1 VPEIWRE
8 WDTLASLVEK
18 PEALRAYAESRPW
31 WAAFCAVRERERFFH
46 WELEFPEVFVDAERP
61 GFDAVLGNPP
71 WDKIKPD
78 RKEFYG
84 RYDILIRAYVGGD
97 LDRRIRE
104 LHAAHP
110 GLEEEFRAYRGAGED
125 PGRLPQEGRRLP
137 LPRLGNRWTAGPP
150 AGTPDAFK
158 FFVERAWQLV
168 REGGRVGFVVPSAIY
183 NNEGCTGLRHLL
195 LEHAQVE
202 RFYAFEN
209 RRKVFPIDSR
219 YKFVSLVFR
228 KGKPEVDGFEA
239 AFMRHDLA
247 ELDATARYR
256 EPGQE
261 NVKPFAAPW
270 IVSIR
275 RRELERL
282 SPGTLA
288 FLEYRN
294 PRDREILLKMY
305 GYDAEGNPVNPRPL
319 LGDQGPGTW
328 NARFYTEFHMTNDR
342 DLWTDPRTG
351 KLYNPRQILG
361 PIPGTT
367 DRPPYYDPAA
377 WSEIRERM
385 AEKGFWPLYE
395 GKHIEQ
401 FLVDIKPIERWV
413 SLEACQRKYGR
424 PPDPGPKLVFRAIA
438 SNTNERTCIAA
449 VLPERSCFGHSL
461 YGCFSSA
468 DLDIITAVANSF
480 PFDYA
485 LRLRVS
491 ANVSPMYLKLPPI
504 PKIDAQFKP
513 PLLTVSSHVT
523 PVGSIAEQRDL
534 WPLIAQLNRAVAEAY
549 GLTPDD
555 FEYILSTFPVFARK
569 RPAFYAYLQERVQ
582 EWKREV
588 EEARVYAMPAAELAR
603 AAEIPEAYAMGSA
616 RQPVASVVFQQ
627 AAVLAWVVHK
637 LHSPGYPVSRFRAQK
652 MLYLIEAIT
661 ETGLFAEFRKQA
673 AGPYDP
679 SLRYKGPEDIA
690 VRQRGW
696 LVQPDDSHFEPG
708 PNIEEALRYASRY
721 IDTELAELVLEEFRT
736 FKDGTLERWTTVHL
750 AAVELQRQGQPVT
763 PETVR
768 AYIESV
774 PEWQPKLSRDEFT
787 LDRIADALQGL
798 EKLGFIPRGGRI
810 P

>member
-1 VPEIWRE
+1 
-8 WDTLASLVEK
+8 
-18 PEALRAYAESRPW
+18 
-31 WAAFCAVRERERFFH
+31 
-46 WELEFPEVFVDAERP
+46 
-61 GFDAVLGNPP
+61 
-71 WDKIKPD
+71 
-78 RKEFYG
+78 
-84 RYDILIRAYVGGD
+84 
-97 LDRRIRE
+97 
-104 LHAAHP
+104 
-110 GLEEEFRAYRGAGED
+110 
-125 PGRLPQEGRRLP
+125 
-137 LPRLGNRWTAGPP
+137 
-150 AGTPDAFK
+150 
-158 FFVERAWQLV
+158 
-168 REGGRVGFVVPSAIY
+168 
-183 NNEGCTGLRHLL
+183 
-195 LEHAQVE
+195 
-202 RFYAFEN
+202 
-209 RRKVFPIDSR
+209 
-219 YKFVSLVFR
+219 
-228 KGKPEVDGFEA
+228 
-239 AFMRHDLA
+239 
-247 ELDATARYR
+247 
-256 EPGQE
+256 
-261 NVKPFAAPW
+261 
-270 IVSIR
+270 
-275 RRELERL
+275 
-282 SPGTLA
+282 
-288 FLEYRN
+288 
-294 PRDREILLKMY
+294 
-305 GYDAEGNPVNPRPL
+305 VNPRPL

-377 WSEIRERM
+377 WPEIRERM

-401 FLVDIKPIERWV
+401 FLVDIRPIERWV
-413 SLEACQRKYGR
+413 SLEACQKKYGR
-424 PPDPGPKLVFRAIA
+424 LPDPGPKLVFRAIA
-438 SNTNERTCIAA
+438 RNTDERTCIAA

-616 RQPVASVVFQQ
+616 CQPVASVAFQQ

-637 LHSPGYPVSRFRAQK
+637 LHSPGYPVSRFRVQK
-652 MLYLIEAIT
+652 MLYLIEAVT
-661 ETGLFAEFRKQA
+661 ETGLFTEFRKQA

-763 PETVR
+763 PETVG

-774 PEWQPKLSRDEFT
+774 PEWQLKLSLDEFT
-787 LDRIADALQGL
+787 SGRIADALQGL
-798 EKLGFIPRGGRI
+798 EKLGFIPRGGRT